1 MTDAVVVTVALALA
15 TISVRL
21 FGIAI
26 GQRLPQ
32 TGVWARSL
40 KSLPGCL
47 IVALISVM
55 LLSKGPLEWIAA
67 ALALLVAI
75 ITRSL
80 PLTMIVGIA
89 AVWAMRQFGGS
100 S

>member
-1 MTDAVVVTVALALA
+1 MTDPVLVTLALA
-15 TISVRL
+15 IATISIRL

-32 TGVWARSL
+32 SGVWARGL

-55 LLSKGPLEWIAA
+55 LLSKGALEWIAA

-80 PLTMIVGIA
+80 PLTMIAGIV
-89 AVWAMRQFGGS
+89 AVWAMRQYGGS
-100 S
+100 P